1 VVVVRLPFISHAD
14 RWLRKVLHRAI
25 GYPSQAHRLAALL
38 SSAPLS
44 PSKEVRSEVSS
55 VLMRRGYDLEDDW
68 LPVAQ
73 PMRELWH
80 RAAMLFQQVRGWEH
94 DKRYGDFVSAAR
106 EEFDVLRHRFD
117 QLSMKVVRVLGT
129 IERLGGLWEQV
140 ECATLPAP
148 AGRRSTDCDEARSQ
162 CGDTVRAVVN
172 ELLADLR
179 EDIAFFQRNL
189 CVLVARGVLA
199 QSTTVRQRQRRLEEL
214 GFTMELRGA
223 STATLLA
230 WAAGLYF
237 VVFVGFLALPPL
249 LHDANFAHLIEQ
261 LVRVTRITGSQV
273 LAVAVA
279 IIPKQHFGFANE
291 DLHGRTPWG
300 FVLGAGLVA
309 AALAAAIQIAF
320 PGSTFSKSAP
330 WLGMPFAT
338 AAIIAY
344 LVQDSRWKGSRFAN
358 RQRMADAVVM
368 LIGVGV
374 ALALAGLKWV
384 FFGNLSPMAVTGG
397 GTTRC
402 GPADRGRHRR
412 VRAFGLSAAD
422 ASVAAPASTSRRR
435 CSGYE
440 PVSRRHSVGSRDRHR
455 LFGDRLS
462 PTSHLPPGSMTDIH
476 HALLLSV
483 KLQGSEIRAMYA
495 QDRERSCACGS
506 LRRKAAGSTSAP
518 ASTTRRHL
526 RFPDSKTRWPA
537 WWPSSGGGRHHQDHS
552 ADHNGES
559 KKRCC
564 SPTAISPYQ
573 PPSKGDGAVPRLKN
587 NRPARLNAVPPLTT
601 KARRKPVVR
610 V

>member
-1 VVVVRLPFISHAD
+1 MDDWRLHFWLGLVVVMWLSARRFDTPTPVRSFTTAARYYWGVVAYMGAGALLYCALNGFVLFALGSAGGYPHQSVPLAALALTVVVVRLPFISHAD

-80 RAAMLFQQVRGWEH
+80 RVAVLFQQVRGWEH
-94 DKRYGDFVSAAR
+94 DERYGDFVSAAR
-106 EEFDVLRHRFD
+106 EEFDVLRQRFD

-214 GFTMELRGA
+214 GFTVELRA
-223 STATLLA
+223 PSTATLLA

-237 VVFVGFLALPPL
+237 VVFVAFLALPPL
-249 LHDANFAHLIEQ
+249 LHDASVAHLIQQ
-261 LVRVTRITGSQV
+261 LGRVARITGSQV

-320 PGSTFSKSAP
+320 LGSTFSNSAP
-330 WLGMPFAT
+330 WLVMPFAT

-358 RQRMADAVVM
+358 RQRVADAVVM
-368 LIGVGV
+368 LIGVGI
-374 ALALAGLKWV
+374 ALALARGLKWV
-384 FFGNLSPMAVTGG
+384 FFGELSSANGSYRWWYDPAVVLLIGVGIGAFVPSACRRPMHPGAA
-397 GTTRC
+397 RSR
-402 GPADRGRHRR
+402 ARHGAATLRR
-412 VRAFGLSAAD
+412 AH
-422 ASVAAPASTSRRR
+422 
-435 CSGYE
+435 E
-440 PVSRRHSVGSRDRHR
+440 PVS
-455 LFGDRLS
+455 
-462 PTSHLPPGSMTDIH
+462 PTPQ
-476 HALLLSV
+476 V
-483 KLQGSEIRAMYA
+483 
-495 QDRERSCACGS
+495 
-506 LRRKAAGSTSAP
+506 
-518 ASTTRRHL
+518 
-526 RFPDSKTRWPA
+526 
-537 WWPSSGGGRHHQDHS
+537 
-552 ADHNGES
+552 
-559 KKRCC
+559 
-564 SPTAISPYQ
+564 
-573 PPSKGDGAVPRLKN
+573 
-587 NRPARLNAVPPLTT
+587 
-601 KARRKPVVR
+601 
-610 V
+610 